1 MSDSQTHTHTRA
13 LKITT
18 PNAQQASLEKVDF
31 YLPLVVFKHIVLITT
46 IRIIALIIFKHVKQ
60 HTSIYLSILI
70 GLH

>member
-1 MSDSQTHTHTRA
+1 MRA

-18 PNAQQASLEKVDF
+18 PNAQQASLEKVYF
-31 YLPLVVFKHIVLITT
+31 YLPLVVPKHIVLITA
-46 IRIIALIIFKHVKQ
+46 IRIIALIIFNHVKQ